1 MFETSTG
8 RGGMEIAGVLV
19 AVGVVLVLGV
29 VLLGGGSGGDSLSS
43 GVTDET
49 ESTSGTFSTGYAGA
63 MVDTA
68 DVDVREVLVERPDAF
83 DVGSRLAVR
92 PGPLA
97 DEVAVTWLS
106 EADSPVPA
114 NSETVSANSLVQIPV
129 NEFGNTSNTQYTAL
143 ESLNLTDP
151 FRLVVTAPTLAGQNS
166 TDYAVTAFYDGFNTS
181 PSDRLSGPR
190 VPLVFDAN
198 GTAAVTIGS
207 NGTRA
212 DVTTELAF
220 GSLSGNATLVNN
232 IEVPV
237 GTDSVA
243 VETAD

>member
-1 MFETSTG
+1 MLEASTD
-8 RGGMEIAGVLV
+8 RGGTVIAGVLV
-19 AVGVVLVLGV
+19 AVGAVLVLGV
-29 VLLGGGSGGDSLSS
+29 VLLGGGSGGDSLSP
-43 GVTDET
+43 GVTDD
-49 ESTSGTFSTGYAGA
+49 SDTFSTGHGTGA

-68 DVDVREVLVERPDAF
+68 DVDVREVLVEHPDAF

-106 EADSPVPA
+106 EVDSPVLA
-114 NSETVSANSLVQIPV
+114 SSETVSANSLVQIPV

-143 ESLNLTDP
+143 ESLSLTDP

-198 GTAAVTIGS
+198 GTATVTIGS
-207 NGTRA
+207 NGTGA
-212 DVTTELAF
+212 DVTTGLAF

-232 IEVPV
+232 VEVPA